1 MNEPIVTVIFGI
13 RGCGKTVKL
22 RRLLIDRRR
31 YLVVNTLN
39 RSGFE
44 RDVGVTFHDL
54 ESLKRF
60 WLDCYTKSFRLIYS
74 PRHCADRDHVRNDVA
89 ELCQLAMS
97 CKNMTLA
104 IEEMNV
110 LFEGRRPPVEFED
123 VVFSGREPGIELIGL
138 AQIPTGFGAAMRS
151 QTKEA
156 FIFHT
161 HEQSHLDIFKN
172 LVGKEGVEKI
182 KSLNNYE
189 YLRWSMLDGK
199 RETTVQKDDPLP
211 YLS

>member
-22 RRLLIDRRR
+22 RRLLRDRSR
-31 YLVVNTLN
+31 YLVINTLN
-39 RSGFE
+39 RDGFGC
-44 RDVGVTFHDL
+44 GVTFDDL
-54 ESLKRF
+54 DSLKRF

-74 PRHCADRDHVRNDVA
+74 PQHCADRDRVRNDVA
-89 ELCQLAMS
+89 ELCQLAMT

-161 HEQSHLDIFKN
+161 HEQSHLDIFRN
-172 LVGKEGVEKI
+172 LVGREGVEKI

-189 YLRWSMLDGK
+189 YLHWSMLDGK
-199 RETTVQKDDPLP
+199 KEVTIQKDDLLP
-211 YLS
+211 YM